1 MEGLARMK
9 GIVLLVGVALAAL
22 ALSPALGAQA
32 LAGPPKVLCLTKLG
46 GTPRGDYRQ
55 RPRSCDL
62 HQRGAPPVRQAI
74 AVTRRLEWSQWGG
87 RVAIA
92 KGKIGIS
99 SVGLVPLKLRL
110 TRPRSIC
117 GRTVYT
123 KAEFVVTTYDG
134 ERNRSSWQIDS
145 CLR

>member
-1 MEGLARMK
+1 MRGLARMTS
-9 GIVLLVGVALAAL
+9 IAALALAAL
-22 ALSPALGAQA
+22 AFSSSLGAQA

-46 GTPRGDYRQ
+46 GTPRGDYLQ
-55 RPRSCDL
+55 RPSSCDL

-74 AVTRRLEWSQWGG
+74 AVTRQLEWSQWGG
-87 RVAIA
+87 PVAIA
-92 KGKIGIS
+92 DGKLGIS

-110 TRPRSIC
+110 SRPRSIC

-134 ERNRSSWQIDS
+134 DRNRSSWQIDS